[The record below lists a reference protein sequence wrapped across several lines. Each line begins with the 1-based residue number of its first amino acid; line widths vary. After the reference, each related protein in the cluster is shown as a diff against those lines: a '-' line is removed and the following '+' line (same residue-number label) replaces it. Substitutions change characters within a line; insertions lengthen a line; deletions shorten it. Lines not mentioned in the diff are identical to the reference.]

1 MRIGLVVDATCD
13 MPSAIFEQYGI
24 EILPISIKIGET
36 TFADIR
42 DEDAT
47 LAFLESDVA
56 ERGIDAETSSISVDQ
71 IRDLFLRKL
80 VIDFDYVFCLTVMRS
95 RSPVY
100 DNANQ
105 ASFAIL
111 NDYKPI
117 RHAAGH
123 STPFSLRV
131 IDTQN
136 VFAAQGVTM
145 LEAAQMIA
153 AGETPPKIRG
163 RIEQLV
169 PNTHGYLIVRDLQ
182 YMRARTRKRG
192 DTSVSLFS
200 ASVGTMLDIKPIL
213 HGCAGKT
220 EPVAKV
226 RGFEA
231 AARKLFMYAADRV
244 RGGLLTP
251 NVCLSYGG
259 PLDEMRSLIG
269 YESLRESCAN
279 HGVTLHESVMSMTG
293 MVNLG
298 KGCLILGFAAEGQ
311 RLS

>member
-13 MPSAIFEQYGI
+13 MPSSVFEQYAI
-24 EILPISIKIGET
+24 EILPISIKIGDT
-36 TFADIR
+36 VFADVR
-42 DEDAT
+42 DEGAT
-47 LAFLESDVA
+47 LAFLESDIA
-56 ERGIDAETSSISVDQ
+56 ERGIDAETSSFSVEQ
-71 IRDLFLRKL
+71 IRELFLRKL
-80 VIDFDYVFCLTVMRS
+80 VIDFDYVFCLTVMRN

-100 DNANQ
+100 DNATQ

-111 NDYKPI
+111 NEYKPI
-117 RHAAGH
+117 RAASGH
-123 STPFSLRV
+123 NSPFSLRV

-136 VFAAQGVTM
+136 LFAAQGVTM
-145 LEAAQMIA
+145 IEAARLIA
-153 AGETPPKIRG
+153 AGDQPPKIRA

-182 YMRARTRKRG
+182 YMRARTRAKG
-192 DTSVSLFS
+192 DKSVSLFS
-200 ASVGTMLDIKPIL
+200 ASLGTMLDIKPIL
-213 HGCAGKT
+213 HGCSGHT

-244 RGGLLTP
+244 RDGLLTP
-251 NVCLSYGG
+251 NVCMSYGG
-259 PLDEMRSLIG
+259 PLGEMRSLVG
-269 YESLRESCAN
+269 YESLRTVCAD

-298 KGCLILGFAAEGQ
+298 KGCLMLGFAAEGQ
-311 RLS
+311 TLS

>member
-36 TFADIR
+36 IFADIR

-56 ERGIDAETSSISVDQ
+56 ERGIDAETSSFSVDQ

-117 RHAAGH
+117 RQAAGH

-269 YESLRESCAN
+269 YESLREACAD

>member
-13 MPSAIFEQYGI
+13 VPPEVFERYGI
-24 EILPISIKIGET
+24 VVLPISIKIGNT
-36 TFADIR
+36 TFADTH
-42 DEDAT
+42 DQDAT

-56 ERGIDAETSSISVDQ
+56 ERGIDAETSSFGVEQ
-71 IRDLFLRKL
+71 IRDLFLQKL

-111 NDYKPI
+111 NEYKPI
-117 RHAAGH
+117 RQSAGH
-123 STPFSLRV
+123 NTPFALRV

-136 VFAAQGVTM
+136 VFAAQGITL
-145 LEAAQMIA
+145 LEAARMIT
-153 AGETPPKIRG
+153 AGEQPPKIRA

-169 PNTHGYLIVRDLQ
+169 PHTHGYLIVRDLQ
-182 YMRARTRKRG
+182 YMRTRTRKRG
-192 DTSVSLFS
+192 DNSVSLFS

-213 HGCAGKT
+213 HGCAGNT

-231 AARKLFMYAADRV
+231 AARKLFLYAAERV
-244 RGGLLTP
+244 KGGLLTP
-251 NVCLSYGG
+251 DVCMSYGG
-259 PLDEMRSLIG
+259 PLEELHALPG
-269 YESLRESCAN
+269 YESLRTACAQN
-279 HGVTLHESVMSMTG
+279 GITLYESVMSMTG

-298 KGCLILGFAAEGQ
+298 KGCLIIGFAAEGQ
-311 RLS
+311 TLS